1 MAQDWRV
8 HALVYFC
15 SAGSDLPWA
24 VLNWRLDLEFT
35 NMTEEDE
42 EFQRLER
49 EAKMRR
55 MTEEDDDTQVYK
67 KPWVGL
73 TEEEVIEISHLA
85 LTRVQAVQMTQAK
98 LREKN
103 T

>member
-1 MAQDWRV
+1 
-8 HALVYFC
+8 
-15 SAGSDLPWA
+15 
-24 VLNWRLDLEFT
+24 
-35 NMTEEDE
+35 MTEEDE

-49 EAKMRR
+49 EVKMRR
-55 MTEEDDDTQVYK
+55 MAEEDDDTQMYK

-73 TEEEVIEISHLA
+73 TELERAEICDLKWWDWEDSFDIEGFARAIE
-85 LTRVQAVQMTQAK
+85 AK